1 MAGGRGGAS
10 AEAGQPA
17 KRARKFRDR
26 YRDTR
31 RAGALACPR
40 RRARGDGQ
48 KLPSPLTRSRQ
59 PAMTSR
65 VGTTP
70 RAKGFGERAK
80 LGARKTRRPRPS
92 RRRLHRK
99 RYGLSEAVS
108 RRARAARAM
117 MTPADL
123 SEATR
128 RRTARAA
135 SIAAARQRPY
145 CRLAGRGRAVLR
157 RLSLGLLC
165 CCALPAK
172 RRLAIRLAIA

>member
-1 MAGGRGGAS
+1 VARFVWREVEAAPP

-26 YRDTR
+26 YRDTC

-40 RRARGDGQ
+40 RRARRDGR
-48 KLPSPLTRSRQ
+48 KLPGPLTRSRQ

-70 RAKGFGERAK
+70 RAKGFGERVT
-80 LGARKTRRPRPS
+80 LGARKTRRPRPA

-99 RYGLSEAVS
+99 RYGLSEAIS
-108 RRARAARAM
+108 RRVRAARAM

-123 SEATR
+123 SR
-128 RRTARAA
+128 RRGGEQRGPRPSLPLVSGPTAGSQGEAGQCSAGCRSA
-135 SIAAARQRPY
+135 SFAAARCP
-145 CRLAGRGRAVLR
+145 R
-157 RLSLGLLC
+157 RDD
-165 CCALPAK
+165 
-172 RRLAIRLAIA
+172 